1 MDSRP
6 VLKKGKKLKILIDS
20 ESFDSLLTKKDIN
33 AKTLLTYGYMSSNND
48 ILNFVRSPLNTKHK
62 ELNNISEF
70 IKVYNENRELLLI
83 KANTSKTSLTETAF
97 HYRMHEIEHIGKV
110 IFKKETLN
118 ESEKEA
124 IFLVFVQAI
133 WNSIENP
140 AIFVTSNEQLL
151 KNRLWLES
159 HYPGQPLNIVT
170 IEEAKEII
178 DLFNKYN
185 EKYFITGNFTCNKGY
200 WYWISFRSKVP
211 NFHVGDFFLDAFSI
225 RFVYL
230 LKTIDEI
237 GFQYYLGV
245 NNDTLEYMQYYF
257 NYFITLTSGIF
268 DSLALATKNKYNL
281 HFDGDHIPSRMSLD
295 PSAGKEF
302 LKALRAADPCLRAHI
317 NEYVDF
323 IKLIYELRETII
335 HREIPQGIRFE
346 CDEHDERWKF
356 NFIRIDQTIQNQISR
371 CGDSNQKYDPISMW
385 GVYNIS
391 TEYLLEP
398 LSFVK
403 SAARVLIEFSN
414 EYLRLLGYGD
424 FLEELRSKNDE
435 SPKDFFLRDIEEF
448 KNNRLGF

>member
-1 MDSRP
+1 MDSRLL
-6 VLKKGKKLKILIDS
+6 LKKEKKLGILIDS
-20 ESFDSLLTKKDIN
+20 TSFENLLSNEDKDTRSLLWYAEAST
-33 AKTLLTYGYMSSNND
+33 SSEFFQ
-48 ILNFVRSPLNTKHK
+48 FVRSPFDTNYEALKK
-62 ELNNISEF
+62 VPEF
-70 IKVYNENRELLLI
+70 IKMYNDKGELNRI
-83 KANTSKTSLTETAF
+83 KVIKSKTSWSETTF
-97 HYRMHEIEHIGKV
+97 FYRMQDIQKIERI
-110 IFKKETLN
+110 IFRNQTITDQ
-118 ESEKEA
+118 EKEA
-124 IFLVFVQAI
+124 IFLVFVQASL
-133 WNSIENP
+133 NSYDGLY
-140 AIFVTSNEQLL
+140 IFITGNETLL
-151 KNRLWLES
+151 QKRLLLES
-159 HYPGQPLNIVT
+159 HYPGHPLNIVT
-170 IEEAKEII
+170 IDEAKEIM
-178 DLFNKYN
+178 DLFAKYN
-185 EKYFITGNFTCNKGY
+185 GKYFIRGNFTCNKGY
-200 WYWISFRSKVP
+200 WYLISFRLKVP
-211 NFHVGDFFLDAFSI
+211 NFHVGDSFLDAFSI

-245 NNDTLEYMQYYF
+245 NNDTLEDMQYYF

-268 DSLALATKNKYNL
+268 DSLALVSNTKYGLNFEGN
-281 HFDGDHIPSRMSLD
+281 RVSLN

-302 LKALRAADPCLRAHI
+302 FKALKEKNSVLRNYI
-317 NEYVDF
+317 NKYIDF

-346 CDEHDERWKF
+346 CDERDERWKF
-356 NFIRIDQTIQNQISR
+356 NFIRIDQSIQNQISR